1 MNTARAAMRG
11 RFFFAPRL
19 TLTGALSC
27 FARPR
32 AVNHAMAVFARLIS
46 LILIVIALLL
56 LGADAVTSL
65 EKGGELTVRSLDTV
79 WMLVSPVSLFRL
91 KVWLHN
97 HAPSAAHRTRHS
109 SPASSRTSH
118 PTTSAH
124 ASTLGKC
131 GSRRPRQAGRDH
143 QIKSNS
149 FRHIDNTLKQSR
161 WWKSD

>member
-11 RFFFAPRL
+11 RIFFAPRL

-27 FARPR
+27 FARPHT
-32 AVNHAMAVFARLIS
+32 VNHAMAVFARLIS

-97 HAPSAAHRTRHS
+97 HAPSAAQPVYS
-109 SPASSRTSH
+109 FLASPGWGVTGVIGVILAFVFGRR
-118 PTTSAH
+118 
-124 ASTLGKC
+124 LG
-131 GSRRPRQAGRDH
+131 PE
-143 QIKSNS
+143 
-149 FRHIDNTLKQSR
+149 
-161 WWKSD
+161 